1 MKLVFKV
8 ILVLKFSFLFSTEY
22 FVSISY
28 GNDEN
33 NGTSLSTPFKTIEKA
48 SSLMSEGDI
57 CYIRQGLYHETIFI
71 DNISGSEG
79 LPITFTSFL
88 NEKVVLDGT
97 KAIDSLW
104 VLHSDNIWKTTID
117 FDIWQLFVDRSEMI
131 MARWPNASFTDG
143 SIWDKEDHW
152 GHGTIDLD
160 ENSYSNGTL
169 IDYPHGEVNLA
180 ESGLNIVDAIA
191 ILNVGSFKT
200 WTRRVLTHS
209 GNTFTYD
216 PVPDW
221 KLKHHDY
228 FLEGKLEFLD
238 NENEWFFNPE
248 TKELYLYPP
257 DGLDPNEL
265 EIRGKVQSYAFDITN
280 SDYVELK
287 NIEFFATTFRFTNS
301 DYGLVEG
308 CNLFYPSCYKRML
321 GVVDTPPEMSIFASS
336 SNSKVSKSAFRF
348 TDGSAL
354 EMYSGNNTIED
365 CYFYHIDYTA
375 TDLNG
380 LMTTIQMGGSNN
392 VFRNNTMHKLGAS
405 ATLNPGN
412 EALIEFNDMSD
423 SGYMQSD
430 GALIQCMVGQ
440 QPGTEIRYNWLHD
453 TIKYGARF
461 DGNGAGNNGLM
472 HHNVI
477 WNVQGG
483 IMIKGFEHNLF
494 NNTAFD
500 NGDKNDIIVMID
512 QGGNEG
518 TITRNNAANKIAGH
532 RSGSFQ
538 DYPVPGVYDHNW
550 NGYETNE
557 DIKDLLMDPE
567 NYDFRP
573 LPNSDLVDTG
583 VIVDAITDGF
593 IGDAPDQG
601 AYEYGGE
608 MWVPG
613 ISWDISEVF
622 GDEFSEPEPI
632 YNGSLFHVSINGSNN
647 NDGSI
652 DNPFS
657 SIQFAY
663 DRADE
668 QDTILVHPGV
678 YYDDIWFYGK
688 NVVLGSLFL
697 TTGDTSFL
705 SSTIIDGDSTDCTIA
720 IYGNIDSTCRITGFT
735 IQNGIGCVYGQGAG
749 IYVESASPRLD
760 NLIIKNNISGT
771 NGGGICLNGNSNS
784 LIDKVLIK
792 NNSADVG
799 GGLYSFNSNPVIT
812 NSIIQNNHANNGA
825 GVFLELCSPNFENVS
840 ITDNNAISSGGGIYC
855 GLTSCPVLNHV
866 TISNNSASSGGGIL
880 SIQNSQP
887 MFSNSILWGDAPEE
901 IISDLDSITI
911 FYSNIQG
918 GWQGSGN
925 INQDP
930 LFCMIEDG
938 DYALAENSPCL
949 ESGENGVNM
958 GSFGIGC
965 LTINFPPSEFS
976 LISPENNYQLFI
988 EESNENQSLLFRWE
1002 ISEDEN
1008 EDNLIYYI
1016 SFYNEDFLIDSIET
1030 SDSEI
1035 EIPFSHFIDAL
1046 LLNDL
1051 NSATTLWDVSV
1062 TDSFEV
1068 VASNNGPFSLFIDI
1082 EGMLNI
1088 KNNKLVPDTYALYQN
1103 YPNPFNP
1110 VTTIKY
1116 NLPEN
1121 NFVKL
1126 IIYDLMGNAINT
1138 LVSQEESAGYKQIK
1152 WDGKNYNGFQ
1162 AAGGIYFY
1170 KIQTESFMKTKKLIL
1185 LK

>member
-1 MKLVFKV
+1 MQPL
-8 ILVLKFSFLFSTEY
+8 LKFFFILQFSFIFSTEY
-22 FVSISY
+22 FVAISY
-28 GNDEN
+28 GDDEN
-33 NGTSLSTPFKTIEKA
+33 NGTNLSTPFKTIEKA
-48 SSLMSEGDI
+48 SSVMAEGDV
-57 CYIRQGLYHETIFI
+57 CYIRQGLYNETIVI
-71 DNISGSEG
+71 DNNSGAEG
-79 LPITFTSFL
+79 SPIVFTNFL

-97 KAIDSLW
+97 KPIDSLW
-104 VLHSDNIWKTTID
+104 VLHSDNIWRTTID
-117 FDIWQLFVDRSEMI
+117 FDIWQLFAERSEMV
-131 MARWPNASFTDG
+131 MARWPNASFDDG
-143 SIWDKEDHW
+143 TIWDKENHW

-248 TKELYLYPP
+248 TKDLYFYPTN
-257 DGLDPNEL
+257 GLDPNEL
-265 EIRGKVQSYAFDITN
+265 DIRGKVQSYAFDVTN
-280 SDYVELK
+280 SDYVQLK
-287 NIEFFATTFRFTNS
+287 NIEFFSTTFRFTNS

-321 GVVDTPPEMSIFASS
+321 GVVDTPPEMSIFTSS
-336 SNSKVSKSAFRF
+336 SNSKVSMSAFRF

-412 EALIEFNDMSD
+412 AGLVEFNDMFD

-440 QPGTEIRYNWLHD
+440 QPGVEIRYNWLHD

-483 IMIKGFEHNLF
+483 IMIKGFDHNLF

-532 RSGSFQ
+532 RSGTYQ
-538 DYPVPGVYDHNW
+538 DYPVPGIYDHNW
-550 NGYETNE
+550 NGYETNM

-567 NYDFRP
+567 NFDFRP
-573 LPNSDLVDTG
+573 HPDSELIDTG
-583 VIVDAITDGF
+583 EPIDGITDGF
-593 IGDAPDQG
+593 IGGAPDQG
-601 AYEYGGE
+601 AYESGGE
-608 MWVPG
+608 IWIPG
-613 ISWDISEVF
+613 ISWNLVEVF
-622 GDEFSEPEPI
+622 GDGFSEPEPM
-632 YNGSLFHVSINGSNN
+632 YDGSTFHVSESGSNN

-652 DNPFS
+652 NEPFS

-663 DRADE
+663 DRAD
-668 QDTILVHPGV
+668 QYDTILVHPGT
-678 YYDDIWFYGK
+678 YYDDIWLYGK
-688 NVVLGSLFL
+688 NVVVGSLYL
-697 TTGDTSFL
+697 TTGDTTFIG
-705 SSTIIDGDSTDCTIA
+705 STIIDGDSTDCTIA
-720 IYGNIDSTCRITGFT
+720 IYGDIDSTCRVSGFT

-749 IYVESASPRLD
+749 IYIESASPRLD
-760 NLIIKNNISGT
+760 NLIIKNNLGGT

-784 LIDKVLIK
+784 FIDKVVIK
-792 NNSADVG
+792 NNSADTG
-799 GGLYSFNSNPVIT
+799 GGLYSFNSSPVIT
-812 NSIIQNNHANNGA
+812 NSLIQNNHSNNGA
-825 GVFLELCSPNFENVS
+825 GVFLQLGSPIFGNVI
-840 ITDNNAISSGGGIYC
+840 ITDNDAVSSGGGIYC
-855 GLTSCPVLNHV
+855 GLTSSPILNQV
-866 TISNNSASSGGGIL
+866 TISNNSASIGGGIL

-887 MFSNSILWGDAPEE
+887 IFSNSILWNDFPEE
-901 IISDLDSITI
+901 VVSHLDSIT
-911 FYSNIQG
+911 FVYSNIQG
-918 GWQGSGN
+918 SWHGVGN

-930 LFCMIEDG
+930 LFCMIEAG
-938 DYALAENSPCL
+938 DYTLAENSPCL
-949 ESGENGVNM
+949 ASGENGVNM
-958 GSFGIGC
+958 GANDIGC
-965 LTINFPPSEFS
+965 STINFPPSEFS
-976 LISPENNYQLFI
+976 LLSPENNYQLFI
-988 EESNENQSLLFRWE
+988 DQNNSSQSLLFRWE
-1002 ISEDEN
+1002 NSEDEN
-1008 EDNLIYYI
+1008 EDSLVYHV
-1016 SFYNEDFLIDSIET
+1016 SFDSESILMDSIVT
-1030 SDSEI
+1030 SDSGI
-1035 EIPFSHFIDAL
+1035 EIPLSHFIDEFL
-1046 LLNDL
+1046 SNELNNGIL
-1051 NSATTLWDVSV
+1051 LWDVSV

-1068 VASNNGPFSLFIDI
+1068 VLSNNGPFSLFIDI
-1082 EGMLNI
+1082 DEILNTN
-1088 KNNKLVPDTYALYQN
+1088 KNNIIPDIYSLHQN

-1110 VTTIKY
+1110 ITTIKY
-1116 NLPEN
+1116 DLPEDS
-1121 NFVKL
+1121 FVEL
-1126 IIYDLMGNAINT
+1126 IVYDLMGNVILN
-1138 LVSQEESAGYKQIK
+1138 LVNKEESAGYKLIK
-1152 WDGKNYNGFQ
+1152 WDGNNAKGTP
-1162 AAGGIYFY
+1162 ASAGVYFY
-1170 KIQTESFMKTKKLIL
+1170 KIQTESFIKTKKMIL